1 MSETCPGC
9 QGQGVTTHTTVSVEI
24 DDKGNQVSRTHEYT
38 APCGTCHG
46 NGQVD

>member
-1 MSETCPGC
+1 MSETCGAC
-9 QGQGVTTHTTVSVEI
+9 QGLRVTTHTTVSVEL

-46 NGQVD
+46 NGEID